1 MDVIV
6 RCPVIQ
12 VERWLVG
19 WLAGWLTSP
28 VEFGESAAKKN
39 KGEIYFVL
47 PTEKGNL
54 MIMNRPLFEAFKK
67 TKLVDKDMKSRDLF
81 RDCVYHTNC
90 KSERGKRSRK
100 RKFLRWKGLI

>member
-1 MDVIV
+1 MKITKIFKRIKCEIMYRQATAKADY
-6 RCPVIQ
+6 
-12 VERWLVG
+12 
-19 WLAGWLTSP
+19 
-28 VEFGESAAKKN
+28 AAKKN

-81 RDCVYHTNC
+81 RDCVYVA
-90 KSERGKRSRK
+90 
-100 RKFLRWKGLI
+100 FLSLR

>member
-1 MDVIV
+1 MKITKIFKRIKCEIMYRQATAKADY
-6 RCPVIQ
+6 
-12 VERWLVG
+12 
-19 WLAGWLTSP
+19 
-28 VEFGESAAKKN
+28 AAKKN

-100 RKFLRWKGLI
+100 SQFLRWKGLI

>member
-1 MDVIV
+1 MKITKIFKRIKCEIMYRQATAKAD
-6 RCPVIQ
+6 
-12 VERWLVG
+12 
-19 WLAGWLTSP
+19 
-28 VEFGESAAKKN
+28 SAAKKN

>member
-1 MDVIV
+1 MKITKIFKRIKCEIMYRQATAKADY
-6 RCPVIQ
+6 
-12 VERWLVG
+12 
-19 WLAGWLTSP
+19 
-28 VEFGESAAKKN
+28 AAKKH

-54 MIMNRPLFEAFKK
+54 MI
-67 TKLVDKDMKSRDLF
+67 MKSRDLF